1 MALILVVDD
10 DETICDSLCELFAG
24 ESEGVATAEEAIAHL
39 ETEEYAVV
47 LTDISLPGM
56 SGLELLSVVRD
67 GHPLT
72 PVIIISGI
80 NDKEYAEGLTRLGAF
95 DYLVK
100 PFKLEKVEESVNRA
114 IARHFQLVKE
124 QQDQEQEQTQPDKL
138 KIFVV
143 SIWAQNGKT
152 GESGHEPGV
161 VVASSLGEANQKGI
175 ELAHQKWPRGDG
187 WMRHSVV
194 AAEVDENVI

>member
-10 DETICDSLCELFAG
+10 DETICESLCELFAG
-24 ESEGVATAEEAIAHL
+24 ESEGAATAEEAMAHL
-39 ETEEYAVV
+39 EAEEYAVV

-56 SGLELLSVVRD
+56 SGLELLSAVRD

-114 IARHFQLVKE
+114 IEHHFQLVKE
-124 QQDQEQEQTQPDKL
+124 QQDQQEAAHPDKL
-138 KIFVV
+138 KIYVV
-143 SIWAQNGKT
+143 SIWAQNAKT